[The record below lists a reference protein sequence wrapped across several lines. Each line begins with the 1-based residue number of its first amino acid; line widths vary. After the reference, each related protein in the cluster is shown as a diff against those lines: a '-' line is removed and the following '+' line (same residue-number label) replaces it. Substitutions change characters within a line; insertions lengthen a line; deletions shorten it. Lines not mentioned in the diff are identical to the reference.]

1 MTFTYVDSDYSET
14 GNTVCVG
21 RSKCPIQPLS
31 SRFENCVYV
40 LISQLWHFGIAFNS
54 AVLTNPMAR
63 QGMEGMELDILTRS
77 CLAKNG
83 QLRCGVEH
91 AFPAK
96 SKEARSSQ
104 SCSRLRMEDGMEMAI
119 EPTLE
124 AGSRVR

>member
-83 QLRCGVEH
+83 LRQAYYLSELD
-91 AFPAK
+91 
-96 SKEARSSQ
+96 
-104 SCSRLRMEDGMEMAI
+104 SCVAELSMLSLRNQKRQGQ
-119 EPTLE
+119 
-124 AGSRVR
+124 VRAAAASAWRTVWRWL